1 MRTFGEVGTSDDQ
14 AILDSGESTCYSR
27 TKKIVFRIPMMSGSS
42 SSACNFSLVLL
53 VEDVNRVLIR
63 TGNNWYLV

>member
-1 MRTFGEVGTSDDQ
+1 
-14 AILDSGESTCYSR
+14 
-27 TKKIVFRIPMMSGSS
+27 MMSGSS